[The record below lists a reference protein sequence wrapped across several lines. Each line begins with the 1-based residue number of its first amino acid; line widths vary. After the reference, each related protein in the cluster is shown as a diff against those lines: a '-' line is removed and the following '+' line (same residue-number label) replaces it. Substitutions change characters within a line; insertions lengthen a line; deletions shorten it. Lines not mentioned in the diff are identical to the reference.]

1 MHESSAVERQIT
13 RLFLD
18 RLHLEVPS
26 VETDLL
32 ATGALDSMG
41 FVELLVSLEE
51 RYGIEISLDNVEI
64 DNFRSIRRI
73 AAFVLGHGSVSRPEW
88 GARTAHPRTRG
99 GER

>member
-1 MHESSAVERQIT
+1 MYESSTVERQIT

-51 RYGIEISLDNVEI
+51 SYGIEISLDNVEI

-73 AAFVLGHGSVSRPEW
+73 AGFVLGRVSRAAW
-88 GARTAHPRTRG
+88 GNRAAHPRAKG